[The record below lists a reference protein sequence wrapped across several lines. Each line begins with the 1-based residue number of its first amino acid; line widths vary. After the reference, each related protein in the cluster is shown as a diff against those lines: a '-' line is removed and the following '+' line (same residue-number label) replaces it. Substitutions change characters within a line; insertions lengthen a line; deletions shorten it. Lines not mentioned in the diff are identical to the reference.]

1 MQVGMVM
8 RWVLELQLFPHF
20 KLEQSQVD
28 NFMLELAKTIIRL
41 HHLLTCLPSGIPLS
55 CID

>member
-28 NFMLELAKTIIRL
+28 NFMLELAKTIILTPSSL
-41 HHLLTCLPSGIPLS
+41 HMPAFWHPSFLH
-55 CID
+55 